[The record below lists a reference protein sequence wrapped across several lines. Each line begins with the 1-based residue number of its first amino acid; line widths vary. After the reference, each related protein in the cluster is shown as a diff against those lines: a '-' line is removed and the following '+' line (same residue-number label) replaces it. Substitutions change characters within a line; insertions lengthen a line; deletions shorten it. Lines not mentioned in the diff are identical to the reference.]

1 MIGAARA
8 MGAIAKALSRVPQ
21 RCPRS
26 RTGGPGCFKRCKL
39 IRRCGQGLA
48 THRPRGE
55 FSDSHIGAMPSL
67 DMEVPRRA
75 PRMDDRGAGA
85 EIAIQPPSR
94 FAPRGG
100 ARMAAPNCNMRW
112 RLWHETARL
121 RVCP

>member
-55 FSDSHIGAMPSL
+55 FFDSHIGAMPSL
-67 DMEVPRRA
+67 DMEVSRRA

-85 EIAIQPPSR
+85 EIAIPTTVAIR
-94 FAPRGG
+94 APRWGANGG
-100 ARMAAPNCNMRW
+100 AE
-112 RLWHETARL
+112 LQHARGGSGMK
-121 RVCP
+121 P